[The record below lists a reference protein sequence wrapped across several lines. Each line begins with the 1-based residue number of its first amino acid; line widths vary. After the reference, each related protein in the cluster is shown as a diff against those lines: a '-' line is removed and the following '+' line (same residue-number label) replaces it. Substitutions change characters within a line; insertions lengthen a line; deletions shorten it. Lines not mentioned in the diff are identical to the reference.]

1 MSSMQI
7 KDVFVVASILGLL
20 VTGLVISLKSGS
32 DAAIDREHPWRRVID
47 TVTQTLITLAGWG
60 ASLAAIQH
68 VVGPRF

>member
-7 KDVFVVASILGLL
+7 EDVLVVASVLGLVL
-20 VTGLVISLKSGS
+20 TGLAISLKSGS
-32 DAAIDREHPWRRVID
+32 DAAIDRDHPWRRMVD
-47 TVTQTLITLAGWG
+47 TITQTLITLAGWG